1 MKVFL
6 SLLVFSTVGL
16 AQTEFRGTVK
26 GTTKPCSLQ
35 VQQIYYVDAVE
46 KPENLRADVKASLQ
60 NDEHLAS
67 NAEEFFFTLRPASR
81 ANLFSG
87 TAENK
92 KDQLN
97 VFTKAGAPAFK
108 SVISYA
114 LKWWHVNHFHSAQC
128 VNLKN
133 VQE

>member
-1 MKVFL
+1 MKFLL
-6 SLLVFSTVGL
+6 SLLVFSSVAL
-16 AQTEFRGTVK
+16 AQTEFRGNIK
-26 GTTKPCSLQ
+26 GTNKPCSLQ
-35 VQQIYYVDAVE
+35 VQQVYYVDNIE
-46 KPENLRADVKASLQ
+46 KPENLRADVKASLE
-60 NDEHLAS
+60 NDEHLVS

-97 VFTKAGAPAFK
+97 VFTKEGAPAFE
-108 SVISYA
+108 SVVSFA